1 MSVIFEALEKLDE
14 KEGKSSP
21 PWSAAKGS
29 AKGGIFSFDLPKEIL
44 SDFYD
49 LREYIRIAS
58 MRGQM
63 RVLSITSSVSGEGSS
78 TIATFLAFLMA
89 HGLEKKIEK
98 AVMQSAKE
106 PAPSAQ
112 VIEKDKKEAE
122 KIFQEEFSSF
132 MQPESEKPAEG
143 ARVAESGILLVDANL
158 RQPSLHKYFGLN
170 VEDGLA
176 EIVEGRL
183 DWRKL
188 AKNVRQSDLKI
199 ITAGRIRGN
208 PADVISS
215 DVLRSLMKQWRQ
227 EFRYIII
234 DSPAVLNFVDSLTLA
249 AMADGVI
256 LVVRAGTTRWEI
268 AQSAKRKLVMAHANL
283 LGVALNRHKL
293 TIPDNYYQRLV

>member
-1 MSVIFEALEKLDE
+1 MSVIYNHLEKLDE
-14 KEGKSSP
+14 KEGKSSA
-21 PWSAAKGS
+21 PWRTAAGAS
-29 AKGGIFSFDLPKEIL
+29 KGGALSFDLPQEIL

-49 LREYIRIAS
+49 LREYIRIAG

-89 HGLEKKIEK
+89 KGLEKKFEK
-98 AVMQSAKE
+98 TVMQTSKEATADAKTG
-106 PAPSAQ
+106 
-112 VIEKDKKEAE
+112 EKDKKEAE
-122 KIFQEEFSSF
+122 KMFQEEFASYL
-132 MQPESEKPAEG
+132 QKEEG
-143 ARVAESGILLVDANL
+143 KGEPGAKAAESGILLIDGNL
-158 RQPSLHKYFGLN
+158 HQPSLHKYFGLN

-176 EIVEGRL
+176 EIVEGHA
-183 DWRKL
+183 DWHRL

-199 ITAGRIRGN
+199 ITAGRVRGN
-208 PADVISS
+208 PADVIAS
-215 DVLRSLMKQWRQ
+215 DTLRLLLKQWRQ
-227 EFRYIII
+227 EFRYVII
-234 DSPAVLNFVDSLTLA
+234 DSPAVLNFVDALTLA

-256 LVVRAGTTRWEI
+256 LVVRAGATRWEI